1 MGFVPKHEK
10 DMSVPLTAS
19 CAVEMA
25 LGRGLCKKEEVRT
38 KTARNS
44 LISEFRAVYV
54 CTSHSQHKPRP
65 HRILAAWE
73 AVIGTDMSFSHFG
86 TNPIATRFL
95 AVHFF
100 GKNPIF
106 YKPLKPCGFYNRSI
120 GG

>member
-1 MGFVPKHEK
+1 ME
-10 DMSVPLTAS
+10 
-19 CAVEMA
+19 CEM
-25 LGRGLCKKEEVRT
+25 RT
-38 KTARNS
+38 KAARNS
-44 LISEFRAVYV
+44 LISEFRAAFVRI
-54 CTSHSQHKPRP
+54 SHSMHKPRP
-65 HRILAAWE
+65 YRIFQARE
-73 AVIGTDMSFSHFG
+73 AVKGTEMSYSHFG